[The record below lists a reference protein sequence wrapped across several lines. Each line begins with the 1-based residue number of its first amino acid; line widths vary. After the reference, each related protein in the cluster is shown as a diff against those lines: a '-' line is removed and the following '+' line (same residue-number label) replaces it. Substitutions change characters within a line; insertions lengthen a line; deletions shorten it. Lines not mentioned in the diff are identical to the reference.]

1 MVPEEFKNGGGDR
14 GYFEGYQ
21 LKNQGDFMQS
31 VKRDK
36 EQMKAAEMDELLSV
50 ASMAGIR
57 VKDPSTRLSKF
68 ELEEDDDDLDLSVP
82 DDS

>member
-1 MVPEEFKNGGGDR
+1 MIVTFV
-14 GYFEGYQ
+14 Y
-21 LKNQGDFMQS
+21 L
-31 VKRDK
+31 VW
-36 EQMKAAEMDELLSV
+36 
-50 ASMAGIR
+50 MAGIR